1 MSTKIMTG
9 TEKINK
15 IKNNLKT
22 TKMRS
27 HIFKIEHLLYCLNLK
42 YFEKIIV
49 KIYF

>member
-1 MSTKIMTG
+1 MSTKITTI
-9 TEKINK
+9 TEKK

-42 YFEKIIV
+42 YLEKIIV
-49 KIYF
+49 KIDF